1 MRDEAPETRAM
12 KISDIKATISRLI
25 NEVHRKETRV
35 LIEKGGI
42 PVAALVSVEDL
53 RQLVRLDAQRAERRR
68 VVAAMREPFRSVSS
82 EEIERET
89 AQAVA
94 EVREEMRAERDTAA
108 ARR

>member
-1 MRDEAPETRAM
+1 M
-12 KISDIKATISRLI
+12 KISDIKATISRLV
-25 NEVHRKETRV
+25 NEVHRKETRI

-42 PVAALVSVEDL
+42 PVAALVSIEDL

-68 VVAAMREPFRSVSS
+68 VVAAMREPFRGVSS